1 MVTAKSSHDTQP
13 LAIDRDDIL
22 QAARRVHGQASRTAV
37 FRSRSFDAVAGVT
50 TWFKCEQF
58 QRTGSFKFR
67 GAYNK
72 LATLS
77 PGERKQGVVA
87 FSSGNH
93 GQAVALS
100 AKLFGA
106 PAVICMPS
114 DAPSIKIEATRG
126 YGAEVVLYDRLVE
139 DREALARRL
148 AEERGLT
155 LVPPFDDPAIM
166 AGQGTAAREFLQET
180 PELDVIVAPV
190 GGGGLIAGTAVAAK
204 AIRPD
209 ITIVGVEPTNGDD
222 ARQSLARGERV
233 SIPPPE
239 TVADGVRT
247 TRVGALTFEVMR
259 RHVETVLT
267 VSDEEIVA
275 CVRFL
280 AFRRKLLVEPT
291 GAVAAAAVLAGK
303 LQPYGKR
310 VGVILSG
317 GNVGPDQLV
326 TLLSATS

>member
-1 MVTAKSSHDTQP
+1 MVSARSSRDTAP
-13 LAIDRDDIL
+13 LAITREDIL

-37 FRSRSFDAVAGVT
+37 FRSRSFNTIAGVT
-50 TWFKCEQF
+50 SWFKCEQF

-77 PGERKQGVVA
+77 ADERRPGVIA

-100 AKLFGA
+100 AKLFGV
-106 PAVICMPS
+106 PAVVCMPS

-126 YGAEVVLYDRLVE
+126 YGAEVVLYDRLTD

-148 AEERGLT
+148 AGERGLA

-166 AGQGTAAREFLQET
+166 AGQGTAAREFLQDI
-180 PELDVIVAPV
+180 PELDVIVTPV
-190 GGGGLIAGTAVAAK
+190 GGGGLIAGTAIAAK
-204 AIRPD
+204 AIRPE
-209 ITIVGVEPTNGDD
+209 ITIVGVEPESGDD

-233 SIPPPE
+233 TIPPPN
-239 TVADGVRT
+239 TIADGVRT
-247 TRVGALTFEVMR
+247 TRIGELTFDVMR
-259 RHVETVLT
+259 HHVAAILT
-267 VSDEEIVA
+267 VSEEEIVA
-275 CVRFL
+275 AVRFL

-303 LQPYGKR
+303 LRPYGQR
-310 VGVILSG
+310 VGIILSG
-317 GNVGPDQLV
+317 GNIEPSAIA
-326 TLLSATS
+326 TLLSVQA

>member
-1 MVTAKSSHDTQP
+1 MVTTESSHDTAP
-13 LAIDRDDIL
+13 LAINRDDIL

-37 FRSRSFDAVAGVT
+37 FRSRSFDSVAGVM

-77 PGERKQGVVA
+77 ASERKQGVVA

-100 AKLFGA
+100 AKLFGV
-106 PAVICMPS
+106 PAVVCMPS

-126 YGAEVVLYDRLVE
+126 YGAEVVLYDRLTE
-139 DREALARRL
+139 DREALASRL
-148 AEERGLT
+148 AAERRLT

-166 AGQGTAAREFLQET
+166 AGQGTAAREFLQDT
-180 PELDVIVAPV
+180 PDLDVIVAPV
-190 GGGGLIAGTAVAAK
+190 GGGGLIAGTAIAAK
-204 AIRPD
+204 AIRPE
-209 ITIVGVEPTNGDD
+209 ITIVGVEPERGDD
-222 ARQSLARGERV
+222 ARQSLSRGERV
-233 SIPPPE
+233 TIPPPD
-239 TVADGVRT
+239 TIADGVRT
-247 TRVGALTFEVMR
+247 TRVGELTFEVMR
-259 RHVETVLT
+259 HHVAAILT
-267 VSDEEIVA
+267 VSEAEIVA

-303 LQPYGKR
+303 LQPYGRK

-317 GNVGPDQLV
+317 GNLGPDAIV
-326 TLLSATS
+326 SLLGTTG